1 MGYSV
6 PSQVFSRCIAGGNG
20 VKQLQHGLEGFMA
33 YGIPATKLV
42 LGMSWGGAS
51 WECTNF
57 VGDTGLDYC
66 EPPME
71 TSLAGYRGVNCTD
84 AVSDA
89 CGNLDN
95 CWERLTA
102 PNTVY
107 HGWDDYT
114 KLPYFNYVTPLNGSD
129 TKLYQVWYESPESIG
144 HKVTLAKNMGV
155 GGVGPWEFG
164 KLNWTKPEQ
173 VYDVWSQF
181 CKFFDCDE
189 YAECSDG
196 SCHKS

>member
-1 MGYSV
+1 
-6 PSQVFSRCIAGGNG
+6 
-20 VKQLQHGLEGFMA
+20 
-33 YGIPATKLV
+33 
-42 LGMSWGGAS
+42 MSWGGAAF
-51 WECTNF
+51 ECTNF

-66 EPPME
+66 APKME
-71 TSLAGYRGVNCTD
+71 TGLFGYRGVNCTD
-84 AVSDA
+84 AVSESM
-89 CGNLDN
+89 GNLHNAWD
-95 CWERLTA
+95 RLTA

-144 HKVTLAKNMGV
+144 HKVALASNMNV

-164 KLNWTKPEQ
+164 KLNWTKPDQ

-181 CKFFDCDE
+181 CKFFDCSE
-189 YAECSDG
+189 YAKCSGG
-196 SCHKS
+196 SCHD